1 MTVCIA
7 AVCGNKQAVVVASDR
22 MITASYPPVEFEH
35 DVPKLEK
42 VGNSCVALTVGDALA
57 HVDLF
62 RTARQTLAGLDTP
75 TIQQIAE
82 VLRTLYS
89 TERLKVVEQR
99 ILGLRGWKLA
109 EFYTE
114 LPKTVPPDI
123 FMMVDHSIAT
133 YDYGVELLVAGV
145 DTEGHIHSVRNPGH
159 TDCFDALGYNAIG
172 SGALHALSTFIAN
185 NCCASMGV
193 NQGVYLVFEA
203 KRAAEV
209 APGVGKHMDMAIIN
223 GDGVHVLTD
232 KEISALDDV
241 YNARMAPRSE
251 SAAEAIANLPF
262 EGGESKL

>member
-1 MTVCIA
+1 
-7 AVCGNKQAVVVASDR
+7 

-35 DVPKLEK
+35 DVPKLER
-42 VGNSCVALTVGDALA
+42 VGNSCVALTAGDALA

-62 RTARQTLAGLDTP
+62 RTARQTLAGLDAP
-75 TIQQIAE
+75 TIQQIVE
-82 VLRTLYS
+82 VLRISYG

-109 EFYTE
+109 DFYTE

-123 FMMVDHSIAT
+123 FMLVDHSIAT

-172 SGALHALSTFIAN
+172 SGSLHALSTFIAN
-185 NCCASMGV
+185 SCCASMSI
-193 NQGVYLVFEA
+193 NQGAYFVYEA

-209 APGVGKHMDMAIIN
+209 APGVGKHMDMAIVKE
-223 GDGVHVLTD
+223 DGVHVLTD
-232 KEISALDDV
+232 TEINVLDEV
-241 YNARMAPRSE
+241 YNERIAPRSD
-251 SAAEAIANLPF
+251 SAAEAIAKLPF